1 MKHPEGLLKILQ
13 ESVSRAVMEKRKL
26 RNERDND
33 FISSVRKNREDF
45 GATPKTVALGEL
57 AISAIKL
64 EEVVNQIHEDV
75 LLNYFEEVDLKNIKE
90 LTEYIDWTRVQLQEY
105 MAAHPIWGEG
115 GETVEGDN

>member
-13 ESVSRAVMEKRKL
+13 ESVSQVVMEKRKL
-26 RNERDND
+26 RNERDNN
-33 FISSVRKNREDF
+33 FISAMRMNREDL
-45 GATPKTVALGEL
+45 GATPNTVALGDL
-57 AISAIKL
+57 AISAVEL
-64 EEVVNQIHEDV
+64 EEVVNQIYEDV

>member
-13 ESVSRAVMEKRKL
+13 ESISRAVMEKRKL

-33 FISSVRKNREDF
+33 FISSVRMDRENL

-64 EEVVNQIHEDV
+64 EEVVNQIHENV

-90 LTEYIDWTRVQLQEY
+90 LTEYIDCTRVQLQEY

-115 GETVEGDN
+115 GETVEGNS